1 MKPSI
6 YIAGA
11 VASFAFFAPL
21 QAEAA
26 RCPQGYLFRPSQ
38 NICQLKAQAPRH
50 VRAKKA
56 TRSEARRA
64 RIEARKARIAAA
76 RAKRAPVVAR
86 ETAPDVAAMA
96 RTPIWFDMQPS
107 PFAAPFGRIVL
118 PITNYDPVLASWASL
133 RMWGD

>member
-1 MKPSI
+1 MGIGHEYAADHHIPQRRR
-6 YIAGA
+6 AG
-11 VASFAFFAPL
+11 
-21 QAEAA
+21 
-26 RCPQGYLFRPSQ
+26 RG
-38 NICQLKAQAPRH
+38 
-50 VRAKKA
+50 
-56 TRSEARRA
+56 SEARRA

-86 ETAPDVAAMA
+86 ETAPDVAAMP

-133 RMWGD
+133 RLWGEP